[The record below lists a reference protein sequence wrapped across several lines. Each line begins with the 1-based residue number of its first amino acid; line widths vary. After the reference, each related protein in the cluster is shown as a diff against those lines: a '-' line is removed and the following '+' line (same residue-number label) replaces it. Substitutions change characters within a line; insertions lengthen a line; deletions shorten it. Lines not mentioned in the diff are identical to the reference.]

1 MGELTIRS
9 WELKGCEKTMIH
21 IKAASLSMCLD
32 LSSLKLRQEHIT
44 NELLITKSNY
54 AQMQCRPMKLPLN
67 RPYITC
73 QSSMKHLGS

>member
-1 MGELTIRS
+1 
-9 WELKGCEKTMIH
+9 
-21 IKAASLSMCLD
+21 MCLD
-32 LSSLKLRQEHIT
+32 LSSLKLRQEHIS

-54 AQMQCRPMKLPLN
+54 AQMQHRPMELPLN